1 MFNKKQH
8 VFSYNLG
15 LIALVNG
22 LIALGF
28 ASCN

>member
-1 MFNKKQH
+1 MINKEQH

-15 LIALVNG
+15 LIALMNG
-22 LIALGF
+22 IIALGF